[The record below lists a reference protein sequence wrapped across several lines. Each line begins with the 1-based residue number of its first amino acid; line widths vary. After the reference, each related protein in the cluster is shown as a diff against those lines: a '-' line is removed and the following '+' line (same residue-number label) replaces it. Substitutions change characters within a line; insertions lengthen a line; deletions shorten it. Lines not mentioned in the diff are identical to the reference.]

1 VQDGPIRR
9 EHHDRLRDG
18 VGDMAQLL
26 VRGGERLRPLGD
38 APIELLHDAALL
50 AEEPRLLQRDRG
62 VVRGDLQ
69 EEALGVAREVGASE
83 RGGDDADVVA
93 KPEPQ
98 PHERDLDA
106 AHGVRDHL
114 L

>member
-1 VQDGPIRR
+1 
-9 EHHDRLRDG
+9 
-18 VGDMAQLL
+18 
-26 VRGGERLRPLGD
+26 
-38 APIELLHDAALL
+38 
-50 AEEPRLLQRDRG
+50 